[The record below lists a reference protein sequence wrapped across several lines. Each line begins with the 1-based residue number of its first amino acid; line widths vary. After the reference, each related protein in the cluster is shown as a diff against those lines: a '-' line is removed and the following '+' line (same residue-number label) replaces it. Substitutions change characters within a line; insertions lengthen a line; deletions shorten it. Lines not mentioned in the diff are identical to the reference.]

1 MRDRSEILN
10 DYLLGE
16 LPDEQRAE
24 LLREIESDPRLSA
37 ELAELSPLV
46 ATLEELPAEAW
57 DQVEAPPLKLHRTPA
72 PEPAKSNRLKE
83 FFSGSFALRP
93 AMAFAAVLAIFA
105 AGLGVGL
112 LTGADNSTTSFG
124 PVATQTSL
132 SPVGDFDPAAS
143 GQATV
148 KQDGQTIRLKIS
160 GLAVN
165 SDNDFYEAWLM
176 DPKDG
181 FISLGT
187 FRVGSDGSTTLDLPV
202 AVSTS
207 RFPVVDISLQP
218 TNGKPTHSGVSV
230 LRGTLN

>member
-10 DYLLGE
+10 DYLFGE

-24 LLREIESDPRLSA
+24 LLREIEADPQLSA

-46 ATLEELPAEAW
+46 ATLEDLPAEAW
-57 DQVEAPPLKLHRTPA
+57 DHVEAPPLRLNVGS
-72 PEPAKSNRLKE
+72 PEPEHRSRLKD
-83 FFSGSFALRP
+83 FFGGSFSLRP
-93 AMAFAAVLAIFA
+93 ALAFAAVLAIFA
-105 AGLGVGL
+105 MGLGVGL

-124 PVATQTSL
+124 PVATQTNL
-132 SPVGDFDPAAS
+132 SPVGELDPAAT
-143 GQATV
+143 GQAAV
-148 KQDGQTIRLKIS
+148 KQGGQVIRLKIS

-187 FRVGSDGSTTLDLPV
+187 FRVGEDGSTTLDLPV

>member
-24 LLREIESDPRLSA
+24 LLSEIEADPLLAA

-57 DQVEAPPLKLHRTPA
+57 DEIEAPPLNLRRES
-72 PEPAKSNRLKE
+72 PEPAKSSRLRE
-83 FFSGSFALRP
+83 FFSGSFAMRP
-93 AMAFAAVLAIFA
+93 ALAFAAVLAIFA

-132 SPVGDFDPAAS
+132 SPVGELDPAAT

-148 KQDGQTIRLKIS
+148 KQGGQVIRLKIS

>member
-24 LLREIESDPRLSA
+24 LLREIEADPLLSA

-57 DQVEAPPLKLHRTPA
+57 DQVDAPPLRLNSGS
-72 PEPAKSNRLKE
+72 PESVRRNRLKD
-83 FFSGSFALRP
+83 FFGGSFSLRP
-93 AMAFAAVLAIFA
+93 ALAFAAVVAIFA
-105 AGLGVGL
+105 TGVGVGL
-112 LTGADNSTTSFG
+112 LTGTDNSTTSFG

-132 SPVGDFDPAAS
+132 SPVGELDPAAT

-148 KQDGQTIRLKIS
+148 KQGGQVIRLKIS

-165 SDNDFYEAWLM
+165 SENDFYEAWLM

-187 FRVGSDGSTTLDLPV
+187 FRVGDDGSATLDLPV

>member
-1 MRDRSEILN
+1 MRDRSEILS

-24 LLREIESDPRLSA
+24 LFREIEADPQLSA

-46 ATLEELPAEAW
+46 ATLEDLPAEAW
-57 DQVEAPPLKLHRTPA
+57 DQVEAPPLKLHRETAA
-72 PEPAKSNRLKE
+72 PERTNPFKE
-83 FFSGSFALRP
+83 FFGRSFAMRP
-93 AMAFAAVLAIFA
+93 ALAFAAVLAIFVA
-105 AGLGVGL
+105 GVGVGT
-112 LTGADNSTTSFG
+112 LTGGDNSTTSFG
-124 PVATQTSL
+124 PVAMQTSL
-132 SPVGDFDPAAS
+132 SPVGELDPAAT

-148 KQDGQTIRLKIS
+148 KRGGQVIRLKIS

-202 AVSTS
+202 AVATE
-207 RFPVVDISLQP
+207 RFPIVDISLQP